1 MHSKVR
7 ETSRSTLCRKIFQLN
22 VCDGEAGGFLE
33 GAKTVAIEV
42 PDRSLTYAPGIDR
55 QYLRV
60 DAPRDHLGGRF
71 PDSRFRYIRYSG
83 VTPEMPVIPRSIGAL
98 FI

>member
-22 VCDGEAGGFLE
+22 VCDGEAGAFWRARRQL
-33 GAKTVAIEV
+33 
-42 PDRSLTYAPGIDR
+42 RSKSRTAVLTYAPGIDR
-55 QYLRV
+55 QYLLV